1 MRMDVTVAG
10 LTFNVSY
17 DPGTYHGAISGDPR
31 DTDESMWVN
40 NVYIRT
46 GAGRHYLEAEDALE
60 MEKKFEKEI
69 IAAAR
74 QEYRRVA

>member
-1 MRMDVTVAG
+1 MRMDVVVAG
-10 LTFNVSY
+10 LTFQVCY
-17 DPGTYHGAISGDPR
+17 DPGHYHGAIAGDPR

-60 MEKKFEKEI
+60 LEMKFEKEI

-74 QEYRRVA
+74 QEYRRTA